1 MIEEAAKLIA
11 HSHFLIAF
19 TGAGIS
25 AESGIPTFR
34 DKGGLWEKY
43 RVEEVATPEA
53 FKRDP
58 QFVWEFY
65 KMRMKTMREAKPN
78 KAHLALAELERM
90 GLLKAVITQN
100 IDNLHRE
107 AGNKNVIELHGNIY
121 RVKCT
126 NCSYREYRE
135 NLLESGRLEELLKED
150 LPKCPKCGSL
160 LRPDVVWFGEPL
172 PQEAIQKAFK
182 LAERADVC
190 LVIGTSGQ
198 VFPAAY
204 IPYIV
209 KENGGYV
216 IEINIKESGITPI
229 ADVFLKG
236 RAGEVMELL
245 LAKVKRCLKDKGC

>member
-1 MIEEAAKLIA
+1 MMEEAAKLIA

-34 DKGGLWEKY
+34 GKGGLWEKY

-53 FKRDP
+53 FKRNP
-58 QFVWEFY
+58 KLVWDFY
-65 KMRMKTMREAKPN
+65 KMRMKLMKDARPN
-78 KAHLALAELERM
+78 KAHLALAELEKM
-90 GLLKAVITQN
+90 ELLKAVITQN

-107 AGNKNVIELHGNIY
+107 AGNKNVVELHGNIY
-121 RVKCT
+121 RVRCT
-126 NCSYREYRE
+126 SCTYKE
-135 NLLESGRLEELLKED
+135 NLLESGRLEEVLKEN
-150 LPKCPKCGSL
+150 LPKCPECGSL

-172 PQEAIQKAFK
+172 PQETLKKVFK

-216 IEINIKESGITPI
+216 IEINPKESGITPI
-229 ADVFLKG
+229 ADIFLKG
-236 RAGEVMELL
+236 LAGETMERL